1 LIFYNILFNFNGE
14 FYVSQLT
21 KLLLLEVTVESM
33 DTNKEELS
41 KSLEEFQ
48 SKMDSFSSILEKFG
62 FDIITKMGQT
72 NLKIT
77 QLTDKINVLDK
88 TTIDIKSLIPQ
99 LSNVIENQKVLED
112 ELDLIKSL
120 LKSMGQT
127 TSFKKKEIENSVVRD
142 ETATSKKELILNQ
155 LNGLKENLEDNDD
168 PLSIIPIL
176 EQVKEDI
183 FEFTGGHRIL
193 YEISQVINR
202 LNSSSSLND
211 LMNEKDTLS
220 STIKNHLME
229 KITFFFF
236 FLMLKD

>member
-1 LIFYNILFNFNGE
+1 MDVNIE
-14 FYVSQLT
+14 
-21 KLLLLEVTVESM
+21 
-33 DTNKEELS
+33 DLS
-41 KSLEEFQ
+41 KAFEEFQ
-48 SKMDSFSSILEKFG
+48 SKMESFSSILEKFG
-62 FDIITKMGQT
+62 LNIITKMGQT

-77 QLTDKINVLDK
+77 QLTDKINGLDK
-88 TTIDIKSLIPQ
+88 ATIDIKSLIPQ

-120 LKSMGQT
+120 LKNMGPI
-127 TSFKKKEIENSVVRD
+127 SSKKKEVENSVERD

-155 LNGLKENLEDNDD
+155 LNGLKENLEDLDD
-168 PLSIIPIL
+168 PLVVKPIL

-211 LMNEKDTLS
+211 LMNEQDSTSK
-220 STIKNHLME
+220 TIKDHLME
-229 KITFFFF
+229 KITFWINK
-236 FLMLKD
+236 LMVKD

>member
-1 LIFYNILFNFNGE
+1 MDVNIE
-14 FYVSQLT
+14 
-21 KLLLLEVTVESM
+21 
-33 DTNKEELS
+33 DLS
-41 KSLEEFQ
+41 KSFEEFQ
-48 SKMDSFSSILEKFG
+48 SKMESFSSILEKFG
-62 FDIITKMGQT
+62 LDIITKMGQT

-77 QLTDKINVLDK
+77 QLTDKINGLDK
-88 TTIDIKSLIPQ
+88 ATIDIKSLIPQ

-120 LKSMGQT
+120 LKNMGPI
-127 TSFKKKEIENSVVRD
+127 SSKKKEVENSVERD

-155 LNGLKENLEDNDD
+155 LNGLKENLEDLDD
-168 PLSIIPIL
+168 PLVVKPIL

-211 LMNEKDTLS
+211 LMNEQDSTSK
-220 STIKNHLME
+220 TIKDHLME
-229 KITFFFF
+229 KITFWINK
-236 FLMLKD
+236 LMVKD